1 MEAEALREIVEGAVS
16 EAGLLLVDLQM
27 VRTGR
32 RSLIRI
38 LADREGRITIGECA
52 SLSRAVGNLLDAHG
66 AFPEDYTL
74 EVSSPGIGRPLST
87 GVDWRRCRGRI
98 IEVRTQEGTVTG
110 VLTGAEDGALVM
122 DGDSRIPMDT
132 VMEAREVI

>member
-52 SLSRAVGNLLDAHG
+52 SLSRRWETCWMPMAPSRGLHPG
-66 AFPEDYTL
+66 
-74 EVSSPGIGRPLST
+74 VSSR
-87 GVDWRRCRGRI
+87 
-98 IEVRTQEGTVTG
+98 
-110 VLTGAEDGALVM
+110 A
-122 DGDSRIPMDT
+122 
-132 VMEAREVI
+132 